1 LYTLLAAKRGARVFA
16 IEPDPRNAAMLRR
29 NISLNRLEDQVTI
42 FEIAA
47 TDAEKTVSLYCSDRN
62 SGESNILA
70 KGSLAGSVTGRTI
83 DSLNLPAVEVC
94 KMDIEGSEFMALMGM
109 QRTLERSPQIK
120 LFVEYAEVF
129 RDSAALL
136 DFLKKN
142 FPVLRVIEAPDS
154 DVFGTLPHFCN
165 IFATKNPAKT

>member
-1 LYTLLAAKRGARVFA
+1 
-16 IEPDPRNAAMLRR
+16 
-29 NISLNRLEDQVTI
+29 
-42 FEIAA
+42 
-47 TDAEKTVSLYCSDRN
+47 
-62 SGESNILA
+62 
-70 KGSLAGSVTGRTI
+70 
-83 DSLNLPAVEVC
+83 
-94 KMDIEGSEFMALMGM
+94 MDIEGSEFMALMGM

-165 IFATKNPAKT
+165 IFATKSLART